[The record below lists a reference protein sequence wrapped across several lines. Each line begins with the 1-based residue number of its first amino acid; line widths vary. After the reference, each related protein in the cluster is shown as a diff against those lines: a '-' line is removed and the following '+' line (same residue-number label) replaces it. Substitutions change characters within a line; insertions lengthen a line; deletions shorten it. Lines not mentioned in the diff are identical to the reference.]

1 MKENVFNRT
10 TAATNP
16 IIVVTFMR
24 SGTHLTMDLIRKQFD
39 IGGYKYPGET
49 LDALYLPLDTIAMPQ
64 ENHWRKVFSKIDRF
78 RRPIFKSH
86 YLTNDLS
93 EFKVDHPAF
102 RSWLLEKGTWI
113 YVIRHPAKVMASLYQ
128 FNLGFKAIEDVD
140 DWLLTQ
146 ARNWVQHVELWTSS
160 RPVTHVLKFE
170 DIVAKPETALLQL
183 SEILDMECRAKLP
196 YLPKRLN
203 SIWKGRFLRLCAL
216 TSETTEILTETKPIN
231 MSQLCRPDTIAAFNH
246 TTAALRH
253 QYSYPPVI

>member
-10 TAATNP
+10 TASTNP

-39 IGGYKYPGET
+39 IGGYKYPGEA

-64 ENHWRKVFSKIDRF
+64 ADSWRKVFSKINRF

-93 EFKVDHPAF
+93 EFEADHPAF

-113 YVIRHPAKVMASLYQ
+113 YVIRDPAKVMASLYQ
-128 FNLGFKAIEDVD
+128 FNLGFQAIEDVD

-146 ARNWVQHVELWTSS
+146 ARNWVRHVESWTASG
-160 RPVTHVLKFE
+160 PGTHVLKFE
-170 DIVAKPETALLQL
+170 DIVTKPQTALGQL
-183 SEILDMECRAKLP
+183 SEILHMECRAKLP

-203 SIWKGRFLRLCAL
+203 SIWKGRFLRFLAT
-216 TSETTEILTETKPIN
+216 TSETTEILTGTKPIN
-231 MSQLCRPDTIAAFNH
+231 MSYLCRPDTIATFNDM
-246 TTAALRH
+246 TADLRQ
-253 QYSYPPVI
+253 QYSYSPLS